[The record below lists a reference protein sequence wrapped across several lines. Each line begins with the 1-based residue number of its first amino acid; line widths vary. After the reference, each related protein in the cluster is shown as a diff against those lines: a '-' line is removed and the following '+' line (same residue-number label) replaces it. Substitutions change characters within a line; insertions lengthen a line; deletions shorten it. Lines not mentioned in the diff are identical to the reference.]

1 MGPEISKRFWNVPFR
16 RLINSKMNSLYQI
29 EKLDE
34 KNYES
39 WNIQIRIILVHSGLW
54 SVTSGK
60 LKQESVPDGVDWH
73 GLDQRAL
80 EL

>member
-1 MGPEISKRFWNVPFR
+1 
-16 RLINSKMNSLYQI
+16 MNSLYQI

-39 WNIQIRIILVHSGLW
+39 WNIQIRSVLVHSGLW